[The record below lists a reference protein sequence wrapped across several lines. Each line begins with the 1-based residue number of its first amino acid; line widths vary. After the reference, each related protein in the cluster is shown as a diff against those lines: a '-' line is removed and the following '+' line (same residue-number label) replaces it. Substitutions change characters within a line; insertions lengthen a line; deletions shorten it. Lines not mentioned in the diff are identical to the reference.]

1 MAIVGPSA
9 PARRPYFRNVDLPRL
24 VANASKDAKEPVFVY
39 SLTGG
44 WPSANSAVRLI
55 ASISAVLC
63 AFSFALIASLTSQ
76 KISRITYCVLL
87 SITAF
92 FAIIAAIMD
101 SISIAI
107 TAGECSNKKCQLA
120 VPDTVLNSGNLCD
133 CSVGGWYYFTV
144 VADFILFAAAITCLV
159 LVAKTIVRR
168 RGDLP

>member
-9 PARRPYFRNVDLPRL
+9 PARRPYFKEVDLPRL
-24 VANASKDAKEPVFVY
+24 VADASKDAKEPVFVY
-39 SLTGG
+39 ALTGG

-76 KISRITYCVLL
+76 KISKITYCVLL

-92 FAIIAAIMD
+92 FAVIAGVMD
-101 SISIAI
+101 SISVGI
-107 TAGECSNKKCQLA
+107 TARECSNKKCELA
-120 VPDTVLNSGNLCD
+120 VPDIVLNSGNFCD
-133 CSVGGWYYFTV
+133 CSVGGWYFFTV
-144 VADFILFAAAITCLV
+144 VTDFILLAAATTCLI